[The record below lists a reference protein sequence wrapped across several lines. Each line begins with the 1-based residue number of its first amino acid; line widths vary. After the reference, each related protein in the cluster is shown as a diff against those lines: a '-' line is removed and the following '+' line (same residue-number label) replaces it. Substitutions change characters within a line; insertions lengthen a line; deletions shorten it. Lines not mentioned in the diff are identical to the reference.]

1 MILLNLPKVFSELER
16 LKDEKMSKVKVMMH
30 KLYVFTFAVLMVSIG
45 LGALV
50 PAKAQ
55 EKADEYDLEISGV
68 LQEINEDNIVISG
81 VTILIA
87 ENTEL
92 SDDLEVDAKVDAYVN
107 YVDEEFTAV
116 GIELDDDK
124 DEDENDRDG
133 PLATEEPVDGP
144 VVTDEPADSP
154 EVTEEPSDGPVV
166 TEEPDDDD
174 EDRDDDEDDEDEDE
188 ELEFTGTL
196 DEIDTAFIVLSGVT
210 IQLNDMTEIE
220 DELVVGEKYEV
231 EIDLDENTFI
241 AEEIEL
247 DDEDDDDERDGPI
260 GTEEPDDD
268 GPVGTEEAEDNDDDR
283 DDDNDEEEDDGD
295 NSGRGSGNDDD
306 DREEDDEDD

>member
-1 MILLNLPKVFSELER
+1 
-16 LKDEKMSKVKVMMH
+16 MMH